1 MKCYNRPTLQ
11 KLLQVSGLGDAPSLS
26 CQQCGHSGKM
36 TAHAR
41 IFAHVLARAFGLC
54 LNPTVQKDSRGVLGT
69 SFRLEKY
76 SEILGNSNMA
86 DFIPSVITYLR
97 EQAVNNKRSMF
108 LFIFPRLEYRIKST
122 ALNYFQCFKPRV
134 SS

>member
-1 MKCYNRPTLQ
+1 MHSYMK
-11 KLLQVSGLGDAPSLS
+11 
-26 CQQCGHSGKM
+26 
-36 TAHAR
+36 
-41 IFAHVLARAFGLC
+41 LC

-76 SEILGNSNMA
+76 SEILGSSNMA
-86 DFIPSVITYLR
+86 DFMPSVITYLR

-122 ALNYFQCFKPRV
+122 ALNYFQCFKPRTFREFLDCQIPFAIILHAHDML
-134 SS
+134 